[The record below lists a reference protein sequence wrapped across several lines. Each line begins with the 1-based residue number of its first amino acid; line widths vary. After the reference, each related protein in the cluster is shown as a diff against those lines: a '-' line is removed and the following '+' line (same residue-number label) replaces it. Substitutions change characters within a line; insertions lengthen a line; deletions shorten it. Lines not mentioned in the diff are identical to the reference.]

1 MSKSSMARGEKN
13 CLKIIGHGVSKLLP
27 KATKSYQLTKI
38 ENIVFVRENIQ
49 KLSECTVTR
58 D

>member
-1 MSKSSMARGEKN
+1 MARGEKN

-38 ENIVFVRENIQ
+38 ENIVF
-49 KLSECTVTR
+49 C
-58 D
+58 

>member
-38 ENIVFVRENIQ
+38 ENIVFITENVP
-49 KLSECTVTR
+49 KLSECIGTR
-58 D
+58 G